1 MDGTFVMNENIYTR
15 FIWKRKLIRSSTFST
30 NKKGCN

>member
-1 MDGTFVMNENIYTR
+1 MDGTFVMKENTYTR
-15 FIWKRKLIRSSTFST
+15 FIWKRKLIRSSTFSN